1 MSRKIN
7 NVLTWLE
14 NSAEKFPNKTAF
26 ADETESVTY
35 AEFTTRA
42 KKLASVLVEKTPPR
56 KPVAVLGN
64 KTVDTL
70 VAFFACVYAGCF
82 YVPLNPVH
90 PAERRARILKTL
102 ERPLVL
108 VCAGE
113 EKTAESIEV
122 CELMHTRDGLSRD
135 IDEAALAQ
143 IKKSAIDVDP
153 LYVIF
158 TSGSTGE
165 PKGIAVSHRSVI
177 DFIEEFTDIF
187 GIGSDEVLA
196 NQAPF
201 DFDVSVK
208 DIYSTVRA
216 GATLQIIPK
225 AKFSFPTMLVDYMCE
240 RKVTTLVWAV
250 SAMCILSGFR
260 AFSYKTPDTVKKIL
274 FSGEA
279 MPVKQLN
286 YWRRYFPDATF
297 VNLYG
302 PTEITCNCAYY
313 IIDKDF
319 DGDELPIGVPFPNE
333 RVALFDG
340 EREITA
346 AEKGTEGEICVTGTA
361 LSLGYYNNP
370 EETERAFV
378 RDPRICAYPQTMYK
392 TGDLGYY
399 GDDGLLHF
407 IGRRDFQVK
416 YMGHR
421 IELGEIERAAME
433 NPAVS
438 RAVCLFDKAKQK
450 LRAFYTGEAAAE
462 DIALHLREKLPPFMI
477 PSHFVRIDEFPL
489 TENGKV
495 DRKKLAEG
503 GYERL

>member
-14 NSAEKFPNKTAF
+14 SSAEKFPNKTVF
-26 ADETESVTY
+26 ADETDSVTY
-35 AEFTTRA
+35 AEFTT
-42 KKLASVLVEKTPPR
+42 LARSLGTAIAERTPPR
-56 KPVAVLGN
+56 TPVAVLGN

-82 YVPLNPVH
+82 YVPLNPAH
-90 PAERRARILKTL
+90 PAARRARILETL
-102 ERPLVL
+102 GAPLVV

-113 EKTAESIEV
+113 EKTAESIVGCPLLRTSEGKT
-122 CELMHTRDGLSRD
+122 HHIDGARLED
-135 IDEAALAQ
+135 IARG
-143 IKKSAIDVDP
+143 AIDVDP

-158 TSGSTGE
+158 TSGSTGD
-165 PKGIAVSHRSVI
+165 PKGIAVSHRSVV

-187 GIGSDEVLA
+187 AIDCDEVLA

-225 AKFSFPTMLVDYMCE
+225 RMFSFPMMLIDFMCE

-260 AFSYKTPDTVKKIL
+260 AFSYRTPDTVKKVL

-279 MPVKQLN
+279 MPVKHLD
-286 YWRRYFPDATF
+286 YWRKSFPDATF

-319 DGDELPIGVPFPNE
+319 DGAEIPIGKPFPNE

-340 EREITA
+340 DREIA
-346 AEKGTEGEICVTGTA
+346 VTEANAIGEICVSGTA

-370 EETERAFV
+370 DATEKAFV
-378 RDPRICAYPQTMYK
+378 RDPRICAYMQRMYK
-392 TGDLGYY
+392 TGDMGYY
-399 GDDGLLHF
+399 GGDGLLYF
-407 IGRRDFQVK
+407 CGRRDFQIK

-421 IELGEIERAAME
+421 IELGEIERAIE
-433 NPAVS
+433 QVHAVS
-438 RAVCLFDKAKQK
+438 RAVCIFDNPKQK
-450 LRAFYTGEAAAE
+450 LYAFYIGDATAE
-462 DIALHLREKLPPFMI
+462 EIATHLREKLPAFMI
-477 PSHFVRIDEFPL
+477 PSRIVQTTEFPL
-489 TENGKV
+489 TENGKI
-495 DRKKLAEG
+495 DRKKLAEAAHVH
-503 GYERL
+503 R